1 MGPAF
6 LNYMGL
12 ILCLETSTTQ
22 CSVGLA
28 REGQLLFLKEENSSQ
43 YMHSEWLHSFIQ
55 EVLQA
60 ARVEVGDLDGVAVGK
75 GPGSYTGLRIGV
87 SAAKGLCFAQDL
99 KLIALPTLDVLAR
112 EVEVEQ
118 GVIIPLLDARRM
130 EVYSKVLDPSYRE
143 IRKTKAEV
151 IDNHAFQEYREAGA
165 VLIGPGAE
173 KCRELLGDQSFEYS
187 TDALP
192 SARQMAPLAE
202 AYFQAEQF
210 EDLAYFEPFY
220 LKDFVLQK
228 PKLKK

>member
-1 MGPAF
+1 MEPAF

-43 YMHSEWLHSFIQ
+43 YMHSEWLHSFIGQ
-55 EVLQA
+55 VLKESGV
-60 ARVEVGDLDGVAVGK
+60 ARKSLDAVAVGK

-87 SAAKGLCFAQDL
+87 SAAKGLCFALDIP
-99 KLIALPTLDVLAR
+99 LIALPTLDVLAR
-112 EVEVEQ
+112 QVQVQE

-130 EVYSKVLDPSYRE
+130 EVYSKVLDPLYNEVRSTEAE
-143 IRKTKAEV
+143 I
-151 IDNHAFQEYREAGA
+151 IDAHSFEEYRGIGA

-173 KCRELLGDQSFEYS
+173 KCRAELREHHFEYN
-187 TDALP
+187 TEALP
-192 SARQMAPLAE
+192 SVRQMASLAE
-202 AYFQAEQF
+202 EYFQAEQF
-210 EDLAYFEPFY
+210 ENLAYFEPYY

-228 PKLKK
+228 PKK